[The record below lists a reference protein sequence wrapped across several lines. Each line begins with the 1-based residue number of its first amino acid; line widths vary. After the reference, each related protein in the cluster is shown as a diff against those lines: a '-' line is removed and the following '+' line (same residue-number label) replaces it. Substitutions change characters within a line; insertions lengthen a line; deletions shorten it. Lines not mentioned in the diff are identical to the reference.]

1 MPDDPK
7 KLAPIEL
14 FTQLEEDIDKAV
26 ARFREAAPLDPTQ
39 GNFTLNRE
47 AAHRLTARLISVTS
61 KLHALELTTGNALAA
76 VSAARAM
83 VGDPIT
89 DDEIEQNTVRV
100 RRVPSLAPDGAPAAT
115 DDVMR
120 PAAPPPPP
128 PAAKPPLAPN
138 GKPWN

>member
-1 MPDDPK
+1 MPDDAK
-7 KLAPIEL
+7 KLGPLEL
-14 FTQLEEDIDKAV
+14 FTQLEEDIDRAV

-39 GNFTLNRE
+39 GQFTLDKG

-61 KLHALELTTGNALAA
+61 KMHALELTTGNALAA

-100 RRVPSLAPDGAPAAT
+100 RRVPSLAPDGAPRVA

-120 PAAPPPPP
+120 RAAPPAP
-128 PAAKPPLAPN
+128 AKPPLAPN